1 MADISSFLEDISSR
15 RVLLLGDIMV
25 DWYTYGTA
33 SRISP
38 EAPIPV
44 LHKTGEKFVL
54 GGAGNVAYNIAALGA
69 RVTLA
74 GVVGN
79 DPYKET
85 VFSLVRKYG
94 MGACILVHKTKPT
107 IIKHR
112 LVAGNQQLLRLDE
125 EDQTFLEDAVA
136 EELCARFLPFHIL
149 PA

>member
-94 MGACILVHKTKPT
+94 MGACILVH
-107 IIKHR
+107 
-112 LVAGNQQLLRLDE
+112 
-125 EDQTFLEDAVA
+125 
-136 EELCARFLPFHIL
+136 
-149 PA
+149 